1 MKKILKWAGIG
12 FLVLIGISFLAALG
26 SKNPSSNQTISQ
38 QPTEAK
44 QTAPEPTKVIQFTFD
59 VLPLVGKNVDEVKT
73 ILLPYKNKTL
83 EPTAQQIALGVKEW
97 DMEFTKDGKDL
108 LVTYNISSRQIV
120 DFFISTDDPSGKTKD
135 KDHLLEIGN
144 LSESSN
150 QYKVV
155 FVPTLKDSSYFTG
168 IKVIPNN

>member
-1 MKKILKWAGIG
+1 MKKILKLGAIG
-12 FLVLIGISFLAALG
+12 FVVLIAISFLASLG
-26 SKNPSSNQTISQ
+26 SKNPSNNKTVIQ

-44 QTAPEPTKVIQFTFD
+44 QETPKPTKVMQFTYD
-59 VLPLVGKNVDEVKT
+59 VPSLVGKNVDEVKT
-73 ILLPYKNKTL
+73 VLAPYKNKTL

-108 LVTYNISSRQIV
+108 LVTYNIGSRQIV

-144 LSESSN
+144 LSESSG
-150 QYKVV
+150 QYKVG

-168 IKVIPNN
+168 VKVIPNN